1 MTSGMTALAIAVGQL
16 LMTHLRDRRANRSAP
31 RGGFLPD
38 GGSNYTAAEGWI
50 LSSRFGGDNPA
61 LDSSGNPSGS
71 AGGDCGAAVGEATAE
86 AIEDSSMR
94 TRRVLID
101 RMGIFLD
108 SFQS

>member
-1 MTSGMTALAIAVGQL
+1 MTSGMAAFAIAVGQL
-16 LMTHLRDRRANRSAP
+16 LMTCLQNRRANRSAQ

-38 GGSNYTAAEGWI
+38 GGNYTAAEGWI
-50 LSSRFGGDNPA
+50 LSSRFGGDNPV

-71 AGGDCGAAVGEATAE
+71 AGGDCGGGADGG